1 MLLDM
6 GSTGEKGLSSEEFM
20 NCYMNANIQMQ

>member
-6 GSTGEKGLSSEEFM
+6 GSTGEKGLSYEEFM
-20 NCYMNANIQMQ
+20 NCYVNTNVQMQ

>member
-1 MLLDM
+1 M

-20 NCYMNANIQMQ
+20 NCYMNANIQMQWNIK